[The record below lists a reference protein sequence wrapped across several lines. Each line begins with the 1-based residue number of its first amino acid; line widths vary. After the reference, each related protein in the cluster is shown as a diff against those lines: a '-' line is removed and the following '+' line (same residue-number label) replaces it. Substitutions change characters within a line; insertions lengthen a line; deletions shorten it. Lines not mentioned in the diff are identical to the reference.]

1 MHIRGSYLIFVEKIC
16 AMEIPRGNSREEIK
30 ARKQIISDFYASWI
44 AVHPD
49 KKVWNVSLQAYIHVK
64 FLSINET
71 KAKAS
76 ISYEST
82 NAVMKLTDIL
92 TKAIVKNRKPAKT
105 NDKNQKAFDQM
116 VFLYHNEIRLL
127 VGHQTS
133 KDEYVQYCIT
143 AKKKPAWD
151 ADFRA
156 RIKLP

>member
-1 MHIRGSYLIFVEKIC
+1 
-16 AMEIPRGNSREEIK
+16 MEIPRGNSREDIK

-44 AVHPD
+44 AKHPD
-49 KKVWNVSLQAYIHVK
+49 KKVWTESLQAYIHIK

-71 KAKAS
+71 KGQAS
-76 ISYEST
+76 ISFEST
-82 NAVMKLTDIL
+82 SAVIELTDVL
-92 TKAIVKNRKPAKT
+92 TNAIVKNKKPAKT
-105 NDKNQKAFDQM
+105 NDKNQKSFDYM
-116 VFLYHNEIRLL
+116 VFLYHKGIRLL
-127 VGHQTS
+127 VGHQMS

>member
-1 MHIRGSYLIFVEKIC
+1 
-16 AMEIPRGNSREEIK
+16 MEIPRGNSREDIK

-44 AVHPD
+44 AEHPD
-49 KKVWNVSLQAYIHVK
+49 KKVWNESLQAYIHVK
-64 FLSINET
+64 FQSINET
-71 KAKAS
+71 KGKAS

-92 TKAIVKNRKPAKT
+92 TNAIVKKRKPAKT

-116 VFLYHNEIRLL
+116 VFLYHNGIRLL

-143 AKKKPAWD
+143 TKNKASLG
-151 ADFRA
+151 R
-156 RIKLP
+156 